1 MKSEPSSESAA
12 VDPKSLIDELAGSL
26 RRTAEDVVPWFLE
39 NMPPVYFQDTRHD
52 EQLAQLRSILA
63 AKASGRPLEMVLK
76 SENDAQWTMMAPVNR
91 PGVLAS
97 MTAQLPEDFN
107 LWSAKIHSAKNGE
120 LLLVIFESGDPPR
133 FDPSDPEQAAKL
145 EETIAFAA
153 ENFPSWTRE
162 EIEDHFSRCTGV
174 SIRTLTPLR
183 ICRQRV
189 HFLEVSKTENT
200 TATLEEENDPDVS
213 RIVVTVA
220 NSRTRGMLERVATRL
235 ARADVNIFRAYLDRI
250 EDDDN
255 GFVNM
260 LGFVVRGPDGKALD
274 PASQLWQSIRK
285 DLLRLKW
292 IDRTTLDLAYSH
304 ENLSLTRAEIIM
316 SLCHLVNHIL
326 VKRNPYAFDRDRILR
341 HAKKNF
347 DLTTEVVDL
356 FLLRF
361 NPERPL
367 PDEDFESHSA
377 KLHERIDATVDL
389 EAGRT
394 VMHALVDAVGGVMRT
409 NVFLRTRYALS
420 MRIRPDLLQTK
431 ERPELP
437 YGVFFVHGRSFN
449 GFHVRF
455 RDIARGGIRAV
466 RTIGSDQHT
475 RECERLYDEVYGLA
489 FAQQLKNKDIPEGG
503 SKGVVLIEPGTPLRR
518 SVQAFVDS
526 LLDLITPDPA
536 TRSRVVDLFGQPE
549 LLYFGP
555 DENISP
561 EMIEWVVKR
570 AKQRG
575 YPMPTA
581 LMSSKPGA
589 GINHKTYGV
598 TSEGV
603 NVFLRTALES
613 IGIKPTEQ
621 PFRVSITG
629 GPDGDVAGNM
639 IRILDRDYSGNARIV
654 GIADGSGVGE
664 DPDGLDHEELLRLFR
679 EGLPIASFD
688 RSKVGPRGRIV
699 TVEEPEGVQLRNT
712 MHFRVAADAFVPGGG
727 RPATIHGGNWKDFL
741 DQKGRPLCPVIVE
754 GANLFLTPDARS
766 ALSDRGCLII
776 KDSSANKCG
785 VITSSFEIAACML
798 LDEEEFLAIK
808 EPFVQEVLERLRHLA
823 RREADLLLRMR
834 RHQPD
839 IPLFELSIR
848 LSKVVITV
856 ADAIAGD
863 IEGLLSEDA
872 ETMHGLVTEHL
883 PPALVESAGE
893 RLWTDLPPTYVTW
906 IMAKT
911 LAARI
916 VYREGFELLEHMSQK
931 VIARGA
937 LRFLR
942 VERERRRLAEEVRQS
957 GLNDREE
964 IASLLER
971 AGILGISDET

>member
-12 VDPKSLIDELAGSL
+12 VDPQSLIDELAGSL

-39 NMPPVYFQDTRHD
+39 NMPPVYFQDTSHD

-91 PGVLAS
+91 PGILAS
-97 MTAQLPEDFN
+97 MAAQLPEDFN
-107 LWSAKIHSAKNGE
+107 LWSAKIHSAKNGQ

-162 EIEDHFSRCTGV
+162 QIEDHFSRCTGV

-377 KLHERIDATVDL
+377 KLHERIDASVDL

-394 VMHALVDAVGGVMRT
+394 VMHALVDAVAGVMRT

-420 MRIRPDLLQTK
+420 MRIRPELLQTE

-489 FAQQLKNKDIPEGG
+489 YAQQLKNKDIPEGG
-503 SKGVVLIEPGTPLRR
+503 SKAVILIEPGTPLRR

-526 LLDLITPDPA
+526 LLDLITPEPS
-536 TRSRVVDLFGQPE
+536 TRARIVDRFGQPE
-549 LLYFGP
+549 FLYFGP

-561 EMIEWVVKR
+561 DMIEWVVER

-603 NVFLRTALES
+603 NVFLRAALES

-654 GIADGSGVGE
+654 GIADGSGVGGYAFAYATGVT
-664 DPDGLDHEELLRLFR
+664 DHTIDCINLFYADDDGFNTDTRVYLAGFYVT
-679 EGLPIASFD
+679 GLPGGDPNVPPPSY
-688 RSKVGPRGRIV
+688 RGWIV
-699 TVEEPEGVQLRNT
+699 TVDLDAAGYAFPITGNDLDGDGLTDFSYTYWFPNCINT
-712 MHFRVAADAFVPGGG
+712 VTG
-727 RPATIHGGNWKDFL
+727 
-741 DQKGRPLCPVIVE
+741 
-754 GANLFLTPDARS
+754 
-766 ALSDRGCLII
+766 
-776 KDSSANKCG
+776 
-785 VITSSFEIAACML
+785 
-798 LDEEEFLAIK
+798 
-808 EPFVQEVLERLRHLA
+808 PF
-823 RREADLLLRMR
+823 
-834 RHQPD
+834 
-839 IPLFELSIR
+839 
-848 LSKVVITV
+848 
-856 ADAIAGD
+856 IAGD
-863 IEGLLSEDA
+863 PNVPGQGAGMVDAFDAFEQVTPGDPNTDFTYVGSYYFGGVPFAQFYMELFGEANGGTGCPNPGASGNFCTADIDGSSDCIVDLADLAVLLSNYGTTSGA
-872 ETMHGLVTEHL
+872 THNQG
-883 PPALVESAGE
+883 
-893 RLWTDLPPTYVTW
+893 DLEGNDGDVDL
-906 IMAKT
+906 AD
-911 LAARI
+911 LAAM
-916 VYREGFELLEHMSQK
+916 LSQY
-931 VIARGA
+931 GDDC
-937 LRFLR
+937 
-942 VERERRRLAEEVRQS
+942 
-957 GLNDREE
+957 N
-964 IASLLER
+964 
-971 AGILGISDET
+971 